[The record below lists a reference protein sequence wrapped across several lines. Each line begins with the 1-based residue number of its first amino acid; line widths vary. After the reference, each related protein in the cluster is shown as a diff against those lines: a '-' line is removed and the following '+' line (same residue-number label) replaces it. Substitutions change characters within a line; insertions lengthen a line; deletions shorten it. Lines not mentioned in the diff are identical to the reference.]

1 MSNNKLFKI
10 PFGFYEENNQL
21 ISKRTQIEE
30 LLANIN
36 ANADSNAQLDEEQQK
51 EIESNK
57 ETINQEIDRSTNV
70 DEQFVKDLEMEV
82 SERKRMGSI
91 LNTKIDN
98 VEESLKSLVEETDK
112 AFDIV
117 AKELKQKDE
126 ILSKKDEELTNSI
139 SFLRSNLDNEIDE
152 RKNADE
158 NLSNAIK
165 LNLEQI
171 EGVDNEV
178 SNLSFQ
184 LEENVKKIGERISIN
199 EGEIS
204 RIDGSLTAEMSNR
217 IDGDKELLEKTN
229 KLALSIKE
237 VYNYSKSKDE
247 DLEKAINAET
257 ERAIA
262 EEIKKISFTDLGNGR
277 KAIVMDNNDL
287 ILGKDTNDG
296 VYNIAMISKW
306 NVVDLGTSSLP
317 INLNTP
323 DGVRPTVQEAGQSG
337 EKAHKIAYLSDV
349 NDAKAEMNSLV
360 EIEKNRAISVEDEL
374 FNKLDNSVTSLT
386 ASIDNVNSSLSILSK
401 TDTALN
407 SRIDL
412 ISTSLNNFKESG
424 IELVTTSELQYTLYV
439 DGVNRGIIDI
449 PKDNFLTDV
458 YVSEGDK
465 LHFVFA
471 VGDKQ
476 SDIEV
481 DITKYIDIY
490 TAGDGLSVNKN
501 KFSIV
506 IEESEGFLTVSE
518 KGLKLNGISDAISSA
533 VLLEENRA
541 TAADNALQ
549 DAINAEASARTA
561 ADNALQDAI
570 NAEARARISSENILS
585 NRLSNVENF
594 EFAINANK
602 ENYQTLYSQLYNE
615 IARSTNADNTLSSN
629 ISGLSSNIS
638 TLSTKIDKSTTDL
651 SERIDGVDVSINNII
666 SNISVE
672 FKRVDSAITKNNNA
686 ISDERNR
693 AISIENKKIDWT
705 DLGNERKAI
714 VLGNNDLLLG
724 TNKDRTKTYNIAMIS
739 KWDVV
744 DLGTSSLPIN
754 LNTPNN
760 VRPTVQ
766 EAGQS
771 GEEAHKIAY
780 LSDFNGYATEEWVE
794 DKGYLT
800 SVPEEYATEEWVE
813 GKGYL
818 TSVPEEYATVDDVT
832 AAVSDKV
839 SETALNE
846 AINGVNNNISSFISE
861 EFEAL
866 KELVISL
873 QLKVNELEG
882 RMYTSQEVIDKVS
895 SMKEGDVLNLKIF
908 NDITIDSIDKLTIPQ
923 NSVLNL
929 DMNGKMFT
937 ANTDDI
943 LFRVNGTLNIY
954 GNGYFQGSTY
964 VASVNENGTINV
976 YDGSYNN
983 EVTSFQANGG
993 VINIENGTFDTY
1005 GETYGTRYTLN
1016 HVDAKKEVGLISVK
1030 GGSFVNYNPEKSESE
1045 YPAMNFLAEGYGVTI
1060 SHTLDNKPVYDVKP
1074 IIDIET
1080 PESLTNIVSNLVNG
1094 ESTYIKLVNDI
1105 ELDGTLPMFINK
1117 GTSVILD
1124 LNNKTFTNK
1133 VAGRATII
1141 NDGEMIIKNG
1151 SIVNGNNTKQ
1161 GGAAILNRSNMI
1173 IENGTFGSKEQRGAA
1188 VENKGNLII
1197 NGGTFSSLEKGND
1210 NSNGWAYVFI
1220 NRGEDNPLMTIN
1232 NANVNGNVHGV
1243 FCAESGVINVNGGMY
1258 TMGDENLS
1266 TYYMCYVIDGTINLN
1281 GGTFNWTRGSI
1292 VNTPIYKDGKGE
1304 ININEGANINW

>member
-10 PFGFYEENNQL
+10 PFGFYVENNQL

-51 EIESNK
+51 EIDANK
-57 ETINQEIDRSTNV
+57 EAINQEIDRSTNT
-70 DEQFVKDLEMEV
+70 DEQFIKDLDTEV
-82 SERKRMGSI
+82 SERKRMGGI
-91 LNTKIDN
+91 INDKIDN
-98 VEESLKSLVEETDK
+98 LDESLRSLVEETDK

-117 AKELKQKDE
+117 AEELKHKDE
-126 ILSKKDEELTNSI
+126 MLVKKDEELSNSI
-139 SFLRSNLDNEIDE
+139 SFLRSNLDNETAE

-158 NLSNAIK
+158 NLSDAIK
-165 LNLEQI
+165 INLEQVESI
-171 EGVDNEV
+171 DTKV
-178 SNLSFQ
+178 SNLSLQ
-184 LEENVKKIGERISIN
+184 LEESVKEIDERISIN
-199 EGEIS
+199 KGEIS

-229 KLALSIKE
+229 KLALSIRE
-237 VYNYSKSKDE
+237 VYNYSKIKDE
-247 DLEKAINAET
+247 ELVNAINSET

-262 EEIKKISFTDLGNGR
+262 EESKKISFTDLGDGR
-277 KAIVMDNNDL
+277 KAIVMENHDL
-287 ILGKDTNDG
+287 ILGKDTKG
-296 VYNIAMISKW
+296 GTYNIAMISKW
-306 NVVDLGTSSLP
+306 DNVDLGTSSLP

-323 DGVRPTVQEAGQSG
+323 SGVRPTVQEAGQSG
-337 EKAHKIAYLSDV
+337 EEAHKIAYLSDFDGIKEEV
-349 NDAKAEMNSLV
+349 ESLIKAE
-360 EIEKNRAISVEDEL
+360 ENRAISAEEAL
-374 FNKLDNSVTSLT
+374 SNKLDSSVISLNS
-386 ASIDNVNSSLSILSK
+386 SINNVNSTLGILSS

-407 SRIDL
+407 SRVDL
-412 ISTSLNNFKESG
+412 MTTSFNQFKESG
-424 IELVTTSELQYTLYV
+424 IELVPTSELQYTLYV

-490 TAGDGLSVNKN
+490 TAGNGLTVENN

-506 IEESEGFLTVSE
+506 IEESEGYLSVSD

-533 VLLEENRA
+533 VLVEEGRAKNREDELYSLIAEEENRA
-541 TAADNALQ
+541 NQAELSLESS
-549 DAINAEASARTA
+549 INSEK
-561 ADNALQDAI
+561 
-570 NAEARARISSENILS
+570 ERAYSSEIMLS

-594 EFAINANK
+594 EIEINTNKQNIQYLTSNLSIEESRATNAENVLSNKIDVLTTRIDDNEEFSYEMNNILTGEIVARENKDTEIISYINA
-602 ENYQTLYSQLYNE
+602 E
-615 IARSTNADNTLSSN
+615 IDRAKAAERVNAN
-629 ISGLSSNIS
+629 
-638 TLSTKIDKSTTDL
+638 
-651 SERIDGVDVSINNII
+651 
-666 SNISVE
+666 
-672 FKRVDSAITKNNNA
+672 AITE
-686 ISDERNR
+686 ERNR

-705 DLGNERKAI
+705 DLGNGRKSI
-714 VLGNNDLLLG
+714 VLGNHDLLLG
-724 TNKDRTKTYNIAMIS
+724 TDKDKIKTYNIAMIS
-739 KWDVV
+739 KWNTV

-754 LNTPNN
+754 LNTPDG

-766 EAGQS
+766 EASQS
-771 GEEAHKIAY
+771 GEQAYKIAY
-780 LSDFNGYATEEWVE
+780 LSDFNGYATEEWVN
-794 DKGYLT
+794 
-800 SVPEEYATEEWVE
+800 

-818 TSVPEEYATVDDVT
+818 SSIPEGYATVDDVT

-846 AINGVNNNISSFISE
+846 AINGVYSKVSSLISE
-861 EFEAL
+861 EFEML
-866 KELVISL
+866 KELVINL

-882 RMYTSQEVIDKVS
+882 RMYSSEEIIDKVN
-895 SMKEGDVLNLKIF
+895 SMKEGDVLNLKLF
-908 NDITIDSIDKLTIPQ
+908 NNITINSVDRLTIPQ

-929 DMNGKMFT
+929 DMNGKLFT

-954 GNGYFQGSTY
+954 GNGFFQGSTY
-964 VASVNENGTINV
+964 VGSVNENGTINV
-976 YDGSYNN
+976 YDGSFNN

-993 VINIENGTFDTY
+993 VINIENGRFETY
-1005 GETYGTRYTLN
+1005 GETYGAKYTLN
-1016 HVDAKKEVGLISVK
+1016 HIDAKKEVGLISVK
-1030 GGSFVNYNPEKSESE
+1030 GGRFVNYNPEKSESE
-1045 YPAMNFLAEGYGVTI
+1045 NPAMNFLAEGYGVTV
-1060 SHTLDNKPVYDVKP
+1060 SYTLDNKPVYTVIP

-1080 PESLTNIVSNLVNG
+1080 PDSLTNIVSNLVNG
-1094 ESTYIKLVNDI
+1094 ESTYVKLVNDI

-1188 VENKGNLII
+1188 VENKGNLVI
-1197 NGGTFSSLEKGND
+1197 NGGTFSSLEKGKD
-1210 NSNGWAYVFI
+1210 NSDGWAYVFI
-1220 NRGEDNPLMTIN
+1220 NRGEGTPLMTIN
-1232 NANVNGNVHGV
+1232 NANVNGNAHGV
-1243 FCAESGVINVNGGMY
+1243 FCAESGIINVNGGTY
-1258 TMGDENLS
+1258 TMGDENSS

-1281 GGTFNWTRGSI
+1281 GGTFNWTKGLS
-1292 VNTPIYKDGKGE
+1292 VNTPIYKDGNGE
-1304 ININEGANINW
+1304 INVNEGANINW

>member
-10 PFGFYEENNQL
+10 PFGFYVENNQL

-36 ANADSNAQLDEEQQK
+36 ANADSNAKLDEEQQK
-51 EIESNK
+51 EIDANK
-57 ETINQEIDRSTNV
+57 EAINQEIDRSTNT
-70 DEQFVKDLEMEV
+70 DEQFIKDLDTEI

-91 LNTKIDN
+91 INDKIENLD
-98 VEESLKSLVEETDK
+98 ESLRSLVEETDK
-112 AFDIV
+112 AFDNV
-117 AKELKQKDE
+117 AEELKHKDE
-126 ILSKKDEELTNSI
+126 MLVKKDEELSNSI
-139 SFLRSNLDNEIDE
+139 SFLRSNLDNETAE
-152 RKNADE
+152 RKNSDE
-158 NLSNAIK
+158 NLSDAIK

-171 EGVDNEV
+171 EGVYEKV
-178 SNLSFQ
+178 SNLSIQ
-184 LEENVKKIGERISIN
+184 LEESVKENDERISN
-199 EGEIS
+199 NKDEIS
-204 RIDGSLTAEMSNR
+204 RIDGSLTAEISNR
-217 IDGDKELLEKTN
+217 IDGDKELLEQTN
-229 KLALSIKE
+229 KLALSIKK

-247 DLEKAINAET
+247 ELVNAINAET

-262 EEIKKISFTDLGNGR
+262 EESKKISFTDLGDGR
-277 KAIVMDNNDL
+277 KAIVMENHDL
-287 ILGKDTNDG
+287 ILGKDTKG
-296 VYNIAMISKW
+296 GSYNIAMISKW
-306 NVVDLGTSSLP
+306 DNVDLGTSSLP

-323 DGVRPTVQEAGQSG
+323 SGVRPTVQEAGQSG
-337 EKAHKIAYLSDV
+337 EEAHKIAYLSDFDDV
-349 NDAKAEMNSLV
+349 KEEMKSLIKL
-360 EIEKNRAISVEDEL
+360 EENRAISAEETL
-374 FNKLDNSVTSLT
+374 SNKLDSSVISLT
-386 ASIDNVNSSLSILSK
+386 SSIDTVNSTLGILST
-401 TDTALN
+401 TDVALN
-407 SRIDL
+407 SRVDL
-412 ISTSLNNFKESG
+412 ITTSFNQFKDSG
-424 IELVTTSELQYTLYV
+424 IELVPTSELQYTLYV

-490 TAGDGLSVNKN
+490 TAGDGLLVENN

-506 IEESEGFLTVSE
+506 IEESEGYLTVSE
-518 KGLKLNGISDAISSA
+518 KGLKLNGVSDAISSA
-533 VLLEENRA
+533 VLVEESRAKNREDELSSLIAEEENRA
-541 TAADNALQ
+541 NQAELALESS
-549 DAINAEASARTA
+549 INSEK
-561 ADNALQDAI
+561 
-570 NAEARARISSENILS
+570 ERAVTVETLLS

-594 EFAINANK
+594 EFEINTNKQNIQSLTSNLSIEESRAINA
-602 ENYQTLYSQLYNE
+602 ENV
-615 IARSTNADNTLSSN
+615 LSN
-629 ISGLSSNIS
+629 
-638 TLSTKIDKSTTDL
+638 KIDVLTT
-651 SERIDGVDVSINNII
+651 RVDDNEEFSYEINNILSGEIVARENKDTEII
-666 SNISVE
+666 SYVNAEIDRAKAAE
-672 FKRVDSAITKNNNA
+672 RANANA
-686 ISDERNR
+686 ISEERNR
-693 AISIENKKIDWT
+693 AISVENKKIDWT
-705 DLGNERKAI
+705 DLGNGRKSI
-714 VLGNNDLLLG
+714 VLGNHDLLLG
-724 TNKDRTKTYNIAMIS
+724 TDKDKIKTYNIAMIS
-739 KWDVV
+739 KWNTV

-754 LNTPNN
+754 LNTPDN

-766 EAGQS
+766 EASQT

-780 LSDFNGYATEEWVE
+780 LSDFDAYATEEWVNE
-794 DKGYLT
+794 KGYLS
-800 SVPEEYATEEWVE
+800 SVPEGYATI
-813 GKGYL
+813 
-818 TSVPEEYATVDDVT
+818 DDVT

-846 AINGVNNNISSFISE
+846 AINGVYSKVSSLISE
-861 EFEAL
+861 EFEML
-866 KELVISL
+866 KELVIDL

-882 RMYTSQEVIDKVS
+882 RMYSSEEIIDKVN
-895 SMKEGDVLNLKIF
+895 SMKEGEVLNLKLF
-908 NDITIDSIDKLTIPQ
+908 NDITISSVDRLTIPQ

-954 GNGYFQGSTY
+954 GNGFFQGSTY

-976 YDGSYNN
+976 YDGSFNN

-993 VINIENGTFDTY
+993 VINIENGSFETY
-1005 GETYGTRYTLN
+1005 GETYGAKYTLN

-1030 GGSFVNYNPEKSESE
+1030 GGRFVNYNPEKSESE

-1060 SHTLDNKPVYDVKP
+1060 SYTLDNKPVYTVVP

-1080 PESLTNIVSNLVNG
+1080 PDSLTNIVSNLVNG
-1094 ESTYIKLVNDI
+1094 ESTYVKLVNDI

-1161 GGAAILNRSNMI
+1161 GGSAILNRANMI
-1173 IENGTFGSKEQRGAA
+1173 IENGTFGSKEQRGPA

-1197 NGGTFSSLEKGND
+1197 NGGTFSSLEKGKD

-1220 NRGEDNPLMTIN
+1220 NRGEGTPLMTIN
-1232 NANVNGNVHGV
+1232 DANVNGNVHGM
-1243 FCAESGVINVNGGMY
+1243 FCAESGIINVNGGMY

-1281 GGTFNWTRGSI
+1281 GGTFNWNKGIT

-1304 ININEGANINW
+1304 INVNEGANINW